1 MDDKTIKSEKDLM
14 VFIEEMALTEHDIMT
29 EYENAPHKIAQ
40 AMLKVGH
47 YLAGKHGISG
57 FQAGGVMWEV
67 IEEWMYSGNKC
78 GLKLVDYDDMLYP
91 QYDYKFDKAIS
102 ENTWNH
108 LQEQAKEML
117 ATEDACSSVRKH
129 WQSIADGVIPFGY
142 TLYGTCQTQSVPDV
156 NILDMKE
163 KN

>member
-1 MDDKTIKSEKDLM
+1 MDDKIIKSEKDLIN
-14 VFIEEMALTEHDIMT
+14 FIEEMSLTECDIEN
-29 EYENAPHKIAQ
+29 EYDTAPHKIAQ
-40 AMLKVGH
+40 AMLEVGH

-78 GLKLVDYDDMLYP
+78 GLKLVDYDNMLYP
-91 QYDYKFDKAIS
+91 QYDYKFDKTIS
-102 ENTWNH
+102 ADTWYN

-142 TLYGTCQTQSVPDV
+142 SLR
-156 NILDMKE
+156 KE
-163 KN
+163 EY